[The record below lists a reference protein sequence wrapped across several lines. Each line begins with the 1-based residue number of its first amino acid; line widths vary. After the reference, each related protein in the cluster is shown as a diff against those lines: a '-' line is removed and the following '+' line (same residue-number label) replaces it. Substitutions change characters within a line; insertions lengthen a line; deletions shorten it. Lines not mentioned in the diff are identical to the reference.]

1 MPAREMDSFGAT
13 SPAALFPAGAA
24 GEVELDDFDA
34 IGEVS
39 PVWDQEHVQLGRG
52 PARVRATLA
61 HTASMQV
68 AEIERSPAVRVRGRG
83 PRDAFVL
90 ATLVE
95 SGRQTLQGLP
105 WDPAALAVLPPGAEF
120 ELMGS
125 GPHRILVVS
134 VRPSRLDEE
143 CLPRWGRPF
152 PRSVDGPFLRFR
164 DEASRD
170 GLIRICRTWV
180 AAAQTAPALL
190 VSPQGARRM
199 EEEILA
205 AILDGVERHGHL
217 PPVTHRRE
225 IVRRADTFLR
235 ASLRDRVTLQDICSA
250 VRISPR
256 GLHAA
261 FDSVYGIPPKAYW
274 KVLRLNAVR
283 RELRRARPGTRVS
296 EVAARWGFFQLGY
309 FSVDYRKLFGESPR
323 DTLRT
328 ALDGLRSHSPA
339 RPGSPS

>member
-1 MPAREMDSFGAT
+1 MPAREMDSLGAT

-95 SGRQTLQGLP
+95 AGRQTVQVLP

-125 GPHRILVVS
+125 GPHRIL
-134 VRPSRLDEE
+134 
-143 CLPRWGRPF
+143 
-152 PRSVDGPFLRFR
+152 
-164 DEASRD
+164 
-170 GLIRICRTWV
+170 
-180 AAAQTAPALL
+180 
-190 VSPQGARRM
+190 
-199 EEEILA
+199 EEEVLA

-217 PPVTHRRE
+217 PQGTARR
-225 IVRRADTFLR
+225 
-235 ASLRDRVTLQDICSA
+235 
-250 VRISPR
+250 
-256 GLHAA
+256 
-261 FDSVYGIPPKAYW
+261 
-274 KVLRLNAVR
+274 
-283 RELRRARPGTRVS
+283 RPGTRVS
-296 EVAARWGFFQLGY
+296 EVATRWGFSQLGY